1 MRSLLTP
8 PDELSRHPVDVG
20 ERSEAIIFAELV
32 KRGHRVLVP
41 YGNNHR
47 YDLVV
52 HVGGGFI
59 RAQCKTGRLREGVI
73 RFNTVS
79 TRANTLRAYTTPYD
93 TDQIDLFLIY
103 CPETDRVYALDVGEA
118 AAGHGVL
125 RVSPA
130 ANGQAKGI
138 RWAADH
144 ELPA

>member
-1 MRSLLTP
+1 
-8 PDELSRHPVDVG
+8 
-20 ERSEAIIFAELV
+20 
-32 KRGHRVLVP
+32 
-41 YGNNHR
+41 
-47 YDLVV
+47 
-52 HVGGGFI
+52 
-59 RAQCKTGRLREGVI
+59 VI
-73 RFNTVS
+73 RFNTSS

-93 TDQIDLFLIY
+93 PDQIDLFLIY

-125 RVSPA
+125 RVSPT